1 MAFIPADFHFLR
13 PLWLLAFIPA
23 AMLYWRL
30 HRRQANGSGW
40 TRAVDR
46 SLLPYLLDGKTGKQQ
61 GWALAFLLVGW
72 LLATLALAGPAW
84 EKLPQPVRKKSEAL
98 VIIQDLSLSMFA
110 TDLSPNRLT
119 RARHKLLDLLAER
132 REGTTALIV
141 YSGDAH
147 VVVPL
152 TDDTRTI
159 TGMVR
164 DLSPAIM
171 PVYGSNFPEAV
182 SLALQL
188 LEDGAAGRGRLLLIT
203 DEVESDTL
211 GRVKDLLAGRDVV
224 LSVLGVGTADG
235 GPIPKGDGGFLTD
248 EHGEIIVPR
257 LNRENLKNLAAMNGG
272 RYSDIRLDDTDI
284 DYLLAA
290 QPLEVRDDQ
299 YRQIDRE
306 FDQWREQGY
315 WLVLAILPL
324 ALLAFRR
331 GWLLGLIILLLLPA
345 AEARAM
351 GWQDLWFRKDQ
362 QGMRALEKNDPGEAA
377 RLFEEP
383 LWQGVASY
391 RAGNYQEAAGSFE
404 ESDSAENNYN
414 RGNALAR
421 HGRLREAVE
430 AYDKALQ
437 QNPKLEDADY
447 NRDLLEKL
455 MEQQKQQDGQ
465 EKDQDS
471 SKNQPG
477 DKGDQDWQDA
487 GKKDQQDQGRDGQ
500 GQNRQ
505 QSRDHTGD
513 KQEGNDSLNK
523 EQPEQQGR
531 QQEQQQANRQ
541 EDKQKEETSSADKQA
556 DRKDNP
562 EEQEKKAGG
571 KAVDKAIDKAGEE
584 EKADIPESLTAE
596 DRRNAEK
603 QQALEQWL
611 RRIPDN
617 PGGLLK
623 RKFEYQ
629 SQQNRNRNPSN
640 NRKIW

>member
-23 AMLYWRL
+23 VMLYWWLR
-30 HRRQANGSGW
+30 RRQANGSGW
-40 TRAVDR
+40 IRAVDR
-46 SLLPYLLDGKTGKQQ
+46 SLLPYLLDGKAGKQQ

-84 EKLPQPVRKKSEAL
+84 EKLPQPVRKKTEAL

-110 TDLSPNRLT
+110 TDLSPDRLT

-159 TGMVR
+159 SGMVP

-171 PVYGSNFPEAV
+171 PVYGSNLPEAV

-188 LEDGAAGRGRLLLIT
+188 LEDGAAGRGKLLLIT

-211 GRVKDLLAGRDVV
+211 GRVKDLLAGRDLV
-224 LSVLGVGTADG
+224 LSVLGVGTGDG

-248 EHGEIIVPR
+248 EHGEIIIPR
-257 LNRENLKNLAAMNGG
+257 LNRENLMSLAAMNGG

-299 YRQIDRE
+299 YRQVDRE

-315 WLVLAILPL
+315 WLVLATLPL

-345 AEARAM
+345 AESRAM
-351 GWQDLWFRKDQ
+351 GWQDLWLSKDQ
-362 QGMRALEKNDPGEAA
+362 QGMRALEKNDPQEAA

-404 ESDSAENNYN
+404 EPDSAENNYN

-421 HGRLREAVE
+421 QGRLQEAVE

-437 QNPKLEDADY
+437 QNPKLEDARH

-455 MEQQKQQDGQ
+455 MEQQKQQGGQ
-465 EKDQDS
+465 GKDQDS

-477 DKGDQDWQDA
+477 DKGDQDRQDA
-487 GKKDQQDQGRDGQ
+487 GQKDQQDQGRDGQ

-505 QSRDHTGD
+505 QSRDQTGD
-513 KQEGNDSLNK
+513 KQEGKDSLNK

-541 EDKQKEETSSADKQA
+541 EDKQKEDASSADKQA

-571 KAVDKAIDKAGEE
+571 KAVGKAGEE
-584 EKADIPESLTAE
+584 EKADNPESLTAE
-596 DRRNAEK
+596 DRQNAEK

>member
-1 MAFIPADFHFLR
+1 MAFVPADFHFLR
-13 PLWLLAFIPA
+13 PQWLLALIPA
-23 AMLYWRL
+23 LMLYWWLR
-30 HRRQANGSGW
+30 RRQANGSGW
-40 TRAVDR
+40 SRAIDR
-46 SLLPYLLDGKTGKQQ
+46 SLLPYLLDGKTGKQH
-61 GWALAFLLVGW
+61 GLALAFLLVGW

-84 EKLPQPVRKKSEAL
+84 EKLPQPVRKKTDAL

-110 TDLSPNRLT
+110 TDLSPDRLT

-132 REGTTALIV
+132 REGATALIV

-147 VVVPL
+147 VVAPL

-159 TGMVR
+159 SGMVP

-171 PVYGSNFPEAV
+171 PVYGSNLPEAV

-188 LEDGAAGRGRLLLIT
+188 LKDGAAGRGRLLLIT
-203 DEVESDTL
+203 DEVESSDL
-211 GRVKDLLAGRDVV
+211 GRVKDLLSGRDVV
-224 LSVLGVGTADG
+224 LSVLGVGTGDG

-248 EHGEIIVPR
+248 DRGEIVVPG
-257 LNRENLKNLAAMNGG
+257 LNRDILMNLAAMNSG
-272 RYSDIRLDDTDI
+272 RYSDIRLDDSDI

-290 QPLEVRDDQ
+290 QPLEIRDDQ

-315 WLVLAILPL
+315 WLVLALLPL

-331 GWLLGLIILLLLPA
+331 GWLLGLIMLLLLPA
-345 AEARAM
+345 AEARAIS
-351 GWQDLWFRKDQ
+351 WHDLWLRKDQ
-362 QGMRALEKNDPGEAA
+362 QGMRALEKNEPQEAA

-383 LWQGVASY
+383 QWQGVASY
-391 RAGNYQEAAGSFE
+391 RAGNYEEAAESFE
-404 ESDSAENNYN
+404 ESDSAKNHYN

-421 HGRLREAVE
+421 QGRLQEAVE

-437 QNPKLEDADY
+437 QDPELEDAGY
-447 NRDLLEKL
+447 NRELLKKM
-455 MEQQKQQDGQ
+455 MEQQKQQGEQ
-465 EKDQDS
+465 GKDRDS
-471 SKNQPG
+471 SKKQPG
-477 DKGDQDWQDA
+477 DKKDQDRQDA
-487 GKKDQQDQGRDGQ
+487 GKKDQPDQGRDGQ

-505 QSRDHTGD
+505 QSHDQTGE
-513 KQEGNDSLNK
+513 KQEGEDSLNK
-523 EQPEQQGR
+523 EQSGQQGS
-531 QQEQQQANRQ
+531 QQEQQEANRP
-541 EDKQKEETSSADKQA
+541 EDKPQKGSSADKQA

-562 EEQEKKAGG
+562 EEQAKKAEEM
-571 KAVDKAIDKAGEE
+571 AVGKAGEE
-584 EKADIPESLTAE
+584 EKTGTPESLTAE
-596 DRRNAEK
+596 ER
-603 QQALEQWL
+603 QALELWL

-629 SQQNRNRNPSN
+629 SQQNRDRNPSN